1 MLKSVKFLVFFIFF
15 SSFAFGQNL
24 EINLS
29 IDELWQL
36 FDEYPDSEV
45 KADVLIALGI
55 TGKGNADTV
64 NRINDYLA
72 DLNASF
78 NSGENV
84 NYLMVSASITAIME
98 LDDISSYP
106 GLFTVLYAGY
116 PEVIAS
122 EAQGAIDQISGN
134 LFSFFS
140 DIVINNPPIEKF
152 NALKAGIN
160 SERLTMSERGQL
172 AMLALEQSLL
182 LLDEEE
188 ENADLNAMRY
198 AAVLELS
205 SMRWTQATP
214 FVIRHYYRVLDDFIN
229 DIVPKHRY
237 LEAITC
243 LGAVGNMQ
251 AALLLGLQLGLI
263 NSRTERT
270 GVFDPEITLAIVK
283 ALGYIGTNAAFD
295 HLFYVSYLSYPDYI
309 KIAAREA
316 VDRLKW

>member
-1 MLKSVKFLVFFIFF
+1 VLKSVKFLVFFIFF